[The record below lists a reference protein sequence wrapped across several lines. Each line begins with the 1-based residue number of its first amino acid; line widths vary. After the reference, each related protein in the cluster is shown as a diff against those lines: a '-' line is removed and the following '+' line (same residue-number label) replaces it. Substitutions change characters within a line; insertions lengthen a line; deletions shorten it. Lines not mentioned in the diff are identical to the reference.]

1 MQIKRFEAESMPEA
15 LRLIKKEFGS
25 EAVILSAKSLRKES
39 MIFGPWKKPGV
50 IVTAAV
56 DGYLQ
61 KAGTGGL
68 SNKAG
73 EAGNFQEELAGL
85 SAIGYKKKKGLIKS
99 FQAGFKTTQSKHNS
113 LVQSNC
119 YFPDD
124 SRDIITLRRN
134 ILSQGVEEDIALQ
147 LIDKLKKI
155 GSINTFLKND
165 RLKNGL
171 VNILDRMGITSSPIR
186 IGNGK
191 KKLIAFIG
199 PTGVGKTSTVAKL
212 AAAIAIDMK
221 KDVALIT
228 LDNYRIGA
236 VAELEIYARI
246 IGVPMKTAFNSKELK
261 RTIKEFKEV
270 DVILIDTAGISRK
283 DERQFND
290 LKAFFDKIRMDEI
303 HLLLSATT
311 KDDDLDDIV
320 KNYKLFPVNRL
331 IFTKLDET
339 ATYGNM
345 LNQLI
350 KSKIPISYFT
360 NGQQIPEDIHEA
372 TMEKLAGLLVD
383 QAKVMAHWSGYREE
397 LKEEDEIYYV
407 ANKNSDI
414 FHYAGCKWAMKIKK
428 ENMIRLETISD
439 AKSKN
444 LLPCKYCRPMGK
456 DVERSSFN
464 MFDVSASME
473 ERKTGS

>member
-1 MQIKRFEAESMPEA
+1 MQIKRFEADSMPEA

-39 MIFGPWKKPGV
+39 MIFGPWRKPGV
-50 IVTAAV
+50 VVTAAV

-61 KAGTGGL
+61 KDGTSGS

-73 EAGNFQEELAGL
+73 KAVNFQEELAGL
-85 SAIGYKKKKGLIKS
+85 SAIGYMKKKNGLIKS
-99 FQAGFKTTQSKHNS
+99 FQAGVKTTQSKHNP

-119 YFPDD
+119 YFQDD

-147 LIDKLKKI
+147 LIEELKKI
-155 GSINTFLKND
+155 GSIKTFLTKD
-165 RLKNGL
+165 RLKNGF
-171 VNILDRMGITSSPIR
+171 VNIFDRMGIISSPIR
-186 IGNGK
+186 IENRK

-199 PTGVGKTSTVAKL
+199 PTGVGKTTTVAKL

-221 KDVALIT
+221 KNVALIT

-246 IGVPMKTAFNSKELK
+246 IGVPMKTAFNCNELK

-270 DVILIDTAGISRK
+270 DIILIDTAGISRK
-283 DERQFND
+283 DERQINE

-311 KDDDLDDIV
+311 KDDDLDDML
-320 KNYKLFPVNRL
+320 KNYKRLPVNRL

-345 LNQLI
+345 LNQI
-350 KSKIPISYFT
+350 VKSKIPVSYFT
-360 NGQQIPEDIHEA
+360 NGQQVPEDIHEG

-383 QAKVMAHWSGYREE
+383 QVKEMAHWPGYREE

-414 FHYAGCKWAMKIKK
+414 FHCAGCKWAMKIKK
-428 ENMIRLETISD
+428 ENMILLETISD

-444 LLPCKYCRPMGK
+444 LLPCKYCRPM
-456 DVERSSFN
+456 
-464 MFDVSASME
+464 
-473 ERKTGS
+473 

>member
-1 MQIKRFEAESMPEA
+1 MQIKRFEADSMPEA

-39 MIFGPWKKPGV
+39 MIFGPWRKPGV
-50 IVTAAV
+50 VVTAAV

-61 KAGTGGL
+61 KDGASGS

-73 EAGNFQEELAGL
+73 KAVNFQEELAGL
-85 SAIGYKKKKGLIKS
+85 SAIGYMKKKNGLIKS
-99 FQAGFKTTQSKHNS
+99 FQAGVKTTQSKHNPP
-113 LVQSNC
+113 VQSNC
-119 YFPDD
+119 YFQDD
-124 SRDIITLRRN
+124 SRDIITTLRRN

-147 LIDKLKKI
+147 LIEELKKI
-155 GSINTFLKND
+155 GSIQTFLTKD
-165 RLKNGL
+165 RLKDGF
-171 VNILDRMGITSSPIR
+171 VNVFDRMGIISSPIR
-186 IGNGK
+186 IENRK

-199 PTGVGKTSTVAKL
+199 PTGVGKTTTVAKL

-221 KDVALIT
+221 KNVALIT

-246 IGVPMKTAFNSKELK
+246 IGVPMKTAFNCNELK

-270 DVILIDTAGISRK
+270 DIILIDTAGISRK
-283 DERQFND
+283 DERQINE

-311 KDDDLDDIV
+311 KDDDLDDML
-320 KNYKLFPVNRL
+320 KNYKRLPVNRL

-345 LNQLI
+345 LNQI
-350 KSKIPISYFT
+350 VKSKIPVSYFT
-360 NGQQIPEDIHEA
+360 NGQQVPEDIHEG

-383 QAKVMAHWSGYREE
+383 QVKEMAHWPGYREE

-414 FHYAGCKWAMKIKK
+414 FHCAGCKWAMKIKK
-428 ENMIRLETISD
+428 ENMILLETISD

-444 LLPCKYCRPMGK
+444 LLPCKYCRPM
-456 DVERSSFN
+456 
-464 MFDVSASME
+464 
-473 ERKTGS
+473 